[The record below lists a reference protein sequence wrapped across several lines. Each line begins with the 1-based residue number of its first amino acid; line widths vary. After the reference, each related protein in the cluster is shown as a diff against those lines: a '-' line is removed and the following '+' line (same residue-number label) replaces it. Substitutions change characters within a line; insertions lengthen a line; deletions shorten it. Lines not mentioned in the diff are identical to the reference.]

1 MDRNILKSVIAD
13 QHEII
18 RNAEIVDREYIFEP
32 NANYV
37 LTGLRRAG
45 KSTLLYKVARNLVE
59 SGISWDRII
68 YINFE
73 DERLS
78 EFKLTDFNDI
88 VSVQAELSDDKGFF
102 FFDEIQIINGWE
114 KFARRLADAK
124 ERVYI
129 TGSNAKMLS
138 REIETTL
145 GGRFFTKYIMPYN
158 FREYLNAYNVD
169 FSSSAIRSTKLSA
182 KIVNHFETYF
192 TYGGFPELPLY
203 NAKREYAAGVFQK
216 VLLGDIAL
224 RNNIRNEQAIR
235 ILIKK
240 IAESVMAET
249 SYTKL
254 FNILK
259 TIGLS
264 IGKESVINYISY
276 SEDAYLIFRIRN
288 YFSKFAE
295 SESTPKYYFSD
306 NGLLNLFLSDKKTRL
321 LENVVAISLWQRFL
335 GSVYYLK
342 SAKHNLDIDF
352 YVPENQ
358 TAYQVS
364 YSISD
369 YSTRERE
376 ISAFRTL
383 KEDFSEAKN
392 YVLITYND
400 EGENDGIKIVPVWKF
415 LIGNE

>member
-18 RNAEIVDREYIFEP
+18 KHADIVERDYVFEP
-32 NANYV
+32 NGNYV

-45 KSTLLYKVARNLVE
+45 KSTLLYKIARDLVAN
-59 SGISWDRII
+59 GIDWNRII

-78 EFKLTDFNDI
+78 EFTVSDFNDI
-88 VSVQAELSDDKGFF
+88 VSVQAELSEQNGFF
-102 FFDEIQIINGWE
+102 FFDEIQVVSGWE

-145 GGRFFTKYIMPYN
+145 GGRFFSKYIMPYN
-158 FREYLNAYNVD
+158 FKEFLRANNVD
-169 FSSSAIRSTKLSA
+169 YSTDALYKTKTNALII
-182 KIVNHFETYF
+182 KHFETYY
-192 TYGGFPELPLY
+192 TYGGFPESLSY
-203 NAKREYAAGVFQK
+203 NAKREYVAGVFQK
-216 VLLGDIAL
+216 ILLGDIAL
-224 RNNIRNEQAIR
+224 RNSIRNDNALR
-235 ILIKK
+235 IMIKK
-240 IAESVMAET
+240 IAESLMAEI

-254 FNILK
+254 HNILK

-264 IGKESVINYISY
+264 IGKESVINYVSY

-295 SESTPKYYFSD
+295 CESTPKYYFSD

-321 LENVVAISLWQRFL
+321 LENVVAISLWQRFS